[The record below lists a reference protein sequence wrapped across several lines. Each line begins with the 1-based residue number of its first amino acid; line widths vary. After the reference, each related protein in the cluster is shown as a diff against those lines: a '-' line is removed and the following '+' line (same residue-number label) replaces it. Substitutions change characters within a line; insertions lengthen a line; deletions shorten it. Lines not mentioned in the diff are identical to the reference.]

1 MAVHPE
7 AECNTAALGK
17 VFVAALPGCA
27 GHRSH
32 SEQCSVQ
39 LRPVQRAKGNHSNR
53 NDSTTCLHDERGVV
67 HSDSPNDS
75 SSLSAPS
82 QPDALSR
89 PVRENSAVFACR
101 STVRSEYIQRMRDK
115 RKLGQAQVGTR
126 ARRAT
131 RATGSSSAGPLQSE
145 SLLADCALASAPCRA
160 DRGTTA
166 NVARVYCESSTAS
179 ADRPA
184 RGLPSWPCS
193 LCASTVCR
201 PRRGYAS
208 ACTVAATR
216 AAKREVGCKARSLE
230 YI

>member
-1 MAVHPE
+1 
-7 AECNTAALGK
+7 
-17 VFVAALPGCA
+17 
-27 GHRSH
+27 
-32 SEQCSVQ
+32 
-39 LRPVQRAKGNHSNR
+39 
-53 NDSTTCLHDERGVV
+53 
-67 HSDSPNDS
+67 
-75 SSLSAPS
+75 
-82 QPDALSR
+82 
-89 PVRENSAVFACR
+89 
-101 STVRSEYIQRMRDK
+101 VRSEYIQRMRDK

-216 AAKREVGCKARSLE
+216 AAKREVGWKARSLE
-230 YI
+230 VYIVGTNQFSCLGHMLLRLGTIDRHGRASVQPAML